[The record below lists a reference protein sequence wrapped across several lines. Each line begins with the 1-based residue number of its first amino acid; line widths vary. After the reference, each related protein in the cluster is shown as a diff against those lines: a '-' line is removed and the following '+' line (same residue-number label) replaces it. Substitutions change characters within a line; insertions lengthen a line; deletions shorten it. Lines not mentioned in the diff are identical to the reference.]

1 MNKNKI
7 TKLLATV
14 GGLTF
19 WTLIFKGATAL
30 AAGDP
35 SATGLKNPLQWGS
48 FADAVPTLM
57 DGLIRIGVIVAVVY
71 LVYVGYLYVS
81 AVGKPDKIKTAN
93 NALLYAVI
101 GIAVLV
107 GSKAIAV
114 LVSNTLKT
122 VTGK

>member
-1 MNKNKI
+1 M
-7 TKLLATV
+7 TKLLATLS
-14 GGLTF
+14 GLTF
-19 WTLIFKGATAL
+19 WTVIFKGASVW
-30 AAGDP
+30 AASGE
-35 SATGLKNPLQWGS
+35 GLKNPLQWGS

-57 DGLIRIGVIVAVVY
+57 DGLIRVGVIVAVVY

-81 AVGKPDKIKTAN
+81 AVGKPDQIKTAN